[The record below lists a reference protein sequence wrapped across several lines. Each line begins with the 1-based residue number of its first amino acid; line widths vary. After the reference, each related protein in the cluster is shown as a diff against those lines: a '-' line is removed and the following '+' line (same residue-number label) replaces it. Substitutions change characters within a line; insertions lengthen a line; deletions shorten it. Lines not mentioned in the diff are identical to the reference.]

1 MLPSD
6 MPLAIYME
14 DTFGKTFGKM
24 GYDMLRFSE
33 NPIVCII
40 DSCEAGKKAGD
51 VMPGSPRSETPIVAT
66 VDEAFKLG
74 AKAMLLGSA
83 PSGGLLPDSWYP
95 ALDRA
100 VELGMNIING
110 LHQRLNARYTKL
122 AAGQWIWDI
131 RQEPAGL
138 GIGKGRARELSAKRL
153 LIVGTD
159 MANGKMTTGLLLHKD
174 ALARG
179 VKSCFLATGQIGI
192 AICGKGVPLDAI
204 KLDYACGA
212 VEKGVLEYAGADLI
226 VVEGQGSVLHPGS
239 TATLPLLRGSCPTH
253 LILNHRA
260 DLKTLRD
267 FPWMKVP
274 PLSEVCDLYERL
286 ACACGCLPAAKV
298 VGISLNTSHLSDEEA
313 KAYIAKT
320 EAETGLPTTDPVR
333 YGVEKLT
340 DAVLNK

>member
-1 MLPSD
+1 MLPVD

-100 VELGMNIING
+100 VELGMNLING

-122 AAGQWIWDI
+122 AQGQWIWDI
-131 RQEPAGL
+131 RQEPSGL

-174 ALARG
+174 ALSRG
-179 VKSCFLATGQIGI
+179 VKSSFLATGQIGI

-212 VEKGVLEYAGADLI
+212 IEKGVLELADNELI
-226 VVEGQGSVLHPGS
+226 IIEGQGSVLHPGS
-239 TATLPLLRGSCPTH
+239 TATMPLLRGSCPTH
-253 LILNHRA
+253 LLLNHKCGL
-260 DLKTLRD
+260 DHLRD
-267 FPWMKVP
+267 FTWIKFP
-274 PLSEVCDLYERL
+274 PLKKVAQVYEDL
-286 ACACGCLPAAKV
+286 ASAGGALPPAKV
-298 VGISLNTSHLSDEEA
+298 YGISLNTQMLTEQEA
-313 KAYIAKT
+313 KDAVKRA
-320 EAETGLPTTDPVR
+320 EDETGLPANDPVR
-333 YGVEKLT
+333 FGADNLVP
-340 DAVLNK
+340 

>member
-24 GYDMLRFSE
+24 GYDVLRFSQ
-33 NPIVCII
+33 NPVVCII
-40 DSCEAGKKAGD
+40 DSCVAGKKAGD
-51 VMPGSPRSETPIVAT
+51 VMPGSPRPETPIVAT
-66 VDEAFKLG
+66 VDEAADLG
-74 AKAMLLGSA
+74 AKAVLLGSA

-100 VELGMNIING
+100 IELGLNLING
-110 LHQRLNARYTKL
+110 LHQKLNAHYTNLKP
-122 AAGQWIWDI
+122 GQWIWDI

-138 GIGKGRARELSAKRL
+138 GIGKGRARELEARRL

-159 MANGKMTTGLLLHKD
+159 MANGKMTTGLLIQKD
-174 ALARG
+174 ACKRG
-179 VKSCFLATGQIGI
+179 VDARFLATGQIGI
-192 AICGKGVPLDAI
+192 AICGSGIPLDAI

-212 VEKGVLEYAGADLI
+212 VEKGVMGFAGADLI
-226 VVEGQGSVLHPGS
+226 VVEGQGSILHPGS

-260 DLKTLRD
+260 DLDTLRD

-274 PLSEVCDLYERL
+274 PLKKVAELYEAV

-298 VGISLNTSHLSDEEA
+298 VGIALDTSRMDDAAA

-320 EAETGLPTTDPVR
+320 EAETGLPATDCVR
-333 YGVEKLT
+333 YGASKLT
-340 DAVLNK
+340 DAVLA